1 MMPGRPHG
9 HLHHTRAFGVP
20 GLPGTRACTV
30 YLPPGY
36 DPAGAQRYP
45 VAYMFDG
52 QNLFGD
58 AGSYAGGW
66 HLHRLL
72 DGRASQ
78 GKPVPIVVGI
88 HHGGLH
94 RAEDL
99 SPWRVGRRHHG
110 RADAL
115 LDWIVGTLR
124 RYVQEDLRALS
135 GPEHTLLGGSS
146 LGGLA
151 ALYGWLRHPEVF
163 GRVLAMSP
171 SCWVNREELHRLAL
185 QGRWPSLARVYLD
198 AGGREMGG
206 QVLRDGAHLAALLA
220 ARGLSPAARQLLW
233 RPDQRGS
240 HNERAWRRRLPKAL
254 RFLYDGALR

>member
-1 MMPGRPHG
+1 MPPHPRG
-9 HLHHTRAFGVP
+9 HLHHTRAYVVP
-20 GLPGTRACTV
+20 GLHGLRACTV

-36 DPAGAQRYP
+36 HRDGGARYP

-58 AGSYAGGW
+58 AGSFSGGW
-66 HLHRLL
+66 HLHTLL
-72 DGRASQ
+72 DERAAK

-88 HHGGLH
+88 HHGGAH
-94 RAEDL
+94 RLEDL
-99 SPWRVGRRHHG
+99 APWGVGRGHHG

-115 LDWIVGTLR
+115 LDWIVGTLHR
-124 RYVQEDLRALS
+124 FVHEDLRVLP
-135 GPEHTLLGGSS
+135 GPAHTLLGGSS

-171 SCWVNREELHRLAL
+171 SLWVHREGLRRMAAHARLH
-185 QGRWPSLARVYLD
+185 PEARVYLD

-206 QVLRDGAHLAALLA
+206 QALRDAARFAAVLA
-220 ARGLSPAARQLLW
+220 ARGLSPEARQLMW
-233 RPDQRGS
+233 RPDQRGA
-240 HNERAWRRRLPKAL
+240 HNERAWRRRAPKAL

>member
-1 MMPGRPHG
+1 MAARPRG
-9 HLHHTRAFGVP
+9 HLHHTRAYVVP
-20 GLPGTRACTV
+20 GLNGPRACTI

-36 DPAGAQRYP
+36 LYGGGQHHP

-58 AGSYAGGW
+58 AGSFSGGW
-66 HLHRLL
+66 HLHSLL
-72 DGRASQ
+72 DARAAQ

-88 HHGGLH
+88 HHGGPH
-94 RAEDL
+94 RVEDL
-99 SPWRVGRRHHG
+99 APWGIGRGHHG

-115 LDWIVGTLR
+115 LDWVVGTLQ
-124 RYVQEDLRALS
+124 RYVHEDLRVLS
-135 GPEHTLLGGSS
+135 GPEHTLIGGSS

-151 ALYGWLRHPEVF
+151 ALYGWLRHPGVF

-171 SCWVNREELHRLAL
+171 SLWVHREGLRRLAQ
-185 QGRWPSLARVYLD
+185 QGRWHPQSRVYVD
-198 AGGREMGG
+198 AGGREMSG
-206 QVLRDGAHLAALLA
+206 QAMRDGARLAAVLA
-220 ARGLSPAARQLLW
+220 GCGLSPAARQLMW